1 MDKADDRRNDEIL
14 SLALDHV
21 AKLLTAG
28 SVPAVPASLEDN
40 AQLIFL
46 HDYLVRLRAVL
57 THFASGD
64 FSPAITDRGVTSGS
78 LKALQA
84 NLRHMVWQVKQ
95 VAEGDF
101 SQRVQFLGEFSD
113 SFNSM
118 VVQLDA
124 ALTAMK
130 KKEEDLTAVSNQ
142 LKDEVLERNKALRA
156 LERSEAEF
164 RYLAEHDPLTG
175 VLNRRSFFG
184 LAELELRRNA
194 MAAAPCSLALLDVD
208 HFKRFNDTYG
218 HLEGD
223 KALRHVAFHGKN
235 SLRQSDVMSRFGG
248 EEFLFLFPHVD
259 LPQGSTAANRI
270 RQAIAD
276 NPVVLDSG
284 EEIPITASI
293 GVVRILP
300 NAEENVTRIL
310 MRAISAADQAL
321 YEAKQTGRNK
331 VVIGEL
337 AAAESA
343 SAELLPAL

>member
-1 MDKADDRRNDEIL
+1 MGDQRDDNL
-14 SLALDHV
+14 VLALDHIL
-21 AKLLTAG
+21 KLLTAA
-28 SVPAVPASLEDN
+28 SAPEIPAAVADSELLDTIHGY
-40 AQLIFL
+40 LI
-46 HDYLVRLRAVL
+46 RLRFIL
-57 THFASGD
+57 SRFASGD
-64 FSPAITDRGVTSGS
+64 FSPTITDRGVTSGN

-84 NLRHMVWQVKQ
+84 NLRHMIWQVKQ

-124 ALTAMK
+124 ALNAMKEKEEVLTAM
-130 KKEEDLTAVSNQ
+130 SNQ

-164 RYLAEHDPLTG
+164 RYLAEHDPMTG
-175 VLNRRSFFG
+175 VLNRRSFFS

-194 MAAAPCSLALLDVD
+194 MASSPCSLVMLDVD
-208 HFKRFNDTYG
+208 HFKRFNDTHG

-223 KALRHVAFHGKN
+223 KALKHVASHGRN
-235 SLRQSDVMSRFGG
+235 SLRQGDIMARFGG

-259 LPQGSTAANRI
+259 LPQGSIAANRI
-270 RQAIAD
+270 RLAIAD

-284 EEIPITASI
+284 EQVPITVSMGI
-293 GVVRILP
+293 VRIP
-300 NAEENVTRIL
+300 PDSADNETRTL

-321 YEAKQTGRNK
+321 YEAKQTGRNR
-331 VVIGEL
+331 VIVGSME
-337 AAAESA
+337 AVSPESVIA
-343 SAELLPAL
+343 PAV